1 MNVSSSD
8 RPIVSVSRAGFLA
21 TCAGLGLADAFAGAL
36 WRVAHAEGATAYRSP
51 LTAHDGDVQAPK
63 VVTRE
68 MVAEAEKIVGLT
80 FADAE
85 RDLMLDNLNNALQSY
100 TQLRSI
106 PIPNHVAPAIL
117 FSPLLPGRMVPVA
130 AKAPKPPRLPEVTRP
145 VSDAE
150 LAFLPVTAL
159 ADLVRRRK
167 VTATELTQ
175 LYLGRLKRFNGTL
188 LCVVNLTEE
197 RALRQAAAA
206 DADIEAGRYRGPLH
220 GIPWGAKDL
229 LAVPGYPT
237 TWGSPL
243 FKNQVLETTA
253 TVVER
258 LDAAGAIL
266 VAKLTLG
273 EFAQGDV
280 WFGGMTKNPWKTDQ
294 GSSGSSAG
302 PGSAT
307 AAGLV
312 GFSIGTE
319 TLGSIVSPST
329 RNGVTGLRPTFGR
342 VSRSGAMALSW
353 TMDKIGPMCRS
364 AADCALVFNAIHGP
378 DGRDA
383 TVHAAPFAW
392 DPARPLSSL
401 RIGYLKAAFDQ
412 ERPLKALDDAA
423 LDALRALGVSPVVV
437 EMPSGIPTA
446 ALRIILTAEAAAA
459 FDEITRD
466 NRDDQMVQQTASAW
480 PNSFRSAR
488 FIPAVEYINAN
499 RARTLLMERME
510 RVFDRVDVFM
520 TPSFGGNVLLT
531 TNLTGHPAVTMPSG
545 FRDDGTPVSISFIG
559 SLWGE
564 AELCRVAAAWQDSTN
579 WHLRKPP
586 AFAT

>member
-1 MNVSSSD
+1 M
-8 RPIVSVSRAGFLA
+8 IAA
-21 TCAGLGLADAFAGAL
+21 
-36 WRVAHAEGATAYRSP
+36 
-51 LTAHDGDVQAPK
+51 
-63 VVTRE
+63 
-68 MVAEAEKIVGLT
+68 AEKIVGLSFT
-80 FADAE
+80 DAE
-85 RDLMLDNLNNALQSY
+85 RDLMLDNLNNSLQSY
-100 TQLRSI
+100 TQLRALS
-106 PIPNHVAPAIL
+106 IPNHVPPAVQ
-117 FSPLLPGRMVPVA
+117 FSPLLPGRTLPVA
-130 AKAPKPPRLPEVTRP
+130 GKAPKKVKSPEVVRP
-145 VSDAE
+145 GSDAE

-159 ADLVRRRK
+159 ADLVRRRQ

-175 LYLGRLKRFNGTL
+175 LYLARLRRHDPAL
-188 LCVVNLTEE
+188 RCVVTLTEE

-206 DADIEAGRYRGPLH
+206 DAEIGAGKYRGPLH

-229 LAVPGYPT
+229 LSVPGYPT

-243 FKNQVLETTA
+243 FRNQMLETTA

-280 WFGGMTKNPWKTDQ
+280 WFGGTTKNPWKTDQ

-329 RNGVTGLRPTFGR
+329 RNGVSGLRPTFGR

-353 TMDKIGPMCRS
+353 SMDKIGPMCRS
-364 AADCALVFNAIHGP
+364 VADCALVFDAIHGP
-378 DGRDA
+378 DGRDS

-392 DPARPLSSL
+392 DPARPLSSI
-401 RIGYLKAAFDQ
+401 RVGYLKAAFEQ

-423 LDALRALGVSPVVV
+423 LAAFRGLGLDPVAV
-437 EMPSGIPTA
+437 EMPTGIPTG
-446 ALRIILTAEAAAA
+446 ALRIILSAEAAAA

-466 NRDDQMVQQTASAW
+466 DRDDQMVQQTASAW
-480 PNSFRSAR
+480 PNSFRAAR

-499 RARTLLMERME
+499 RARSLLMERME
-510 RVFDRVDVFM
+510 RVFDAVDVFI
-520 TPSFGGNVLLT
+520 TPSFGANVLLT
-531 TNLTGHPAVTMPSG
+531 TNLTGHPAVTVPSG
-545 FRDDGTPVSISFIG
+545 FREDGTPVSISFIG
-559 SLWGE
+559 KLFGE
-564 AELCRVAAAWQDSTN
+564 ADLCRVASAWQEATRF
-579 WHLRKPP
+579 HLRHP
-586 AFAT
+586 AAFMA

>member
-1 MNVSSSD
+1 MKGGSAD
-8 RPIVSVSRAGFLA
+8 RRIGGVSRAQFLA
-21 TCAGLGLADAFAGAL
+21 SCAGLGIADSLAGAL
-36 WRVAHAEGATAYRSP
+36 WRTARADPSRVSRLAP
-51 LTAHDGDVQAPK
+51 QNPQAPK
-63 VVTRE
+63 VVTHE
-68 MVAEAEKIVGLT
+68 MIAAAEKIAGLSFT
-80 FADAE
+80 EAE
-85 RDLMLDNLNNALQSY
+85 RDLMLDNLNNTLQSF
-100 TQLRSI
+100 TQLRTI
-106 PIPNHVAPAIL
+106 AIPNHVPPAVQ
-117 FSPLLPGRMVPVA
+117 FSPVLPGRIPPPVGKP
-130 AKAPKPPRLPEVTRP
+130 AKKAKLPEGPRP
-145 VSDAE
+145 ASDSE

-159 ADLVRRRK
+159 GDLVRRRK
-167 VTATELTQ
+167 VSATELTR
-175 LYLGRLKRFNGTL
+175 LYLARLKRHDPVL
-188 LCVVNLTEE
+188 LCVVTLTEE

-206 DADIEAGRYRGPLH
+206 DAEIGAGKYRGPLH

-243 FKNQVLETTA
+243 FKTQMLDTTA

-312 GFSIGTE
+312 GFSLGTE

-329 RNGVTGLRPTFGR
+329 RNGVSGLRPTFGR

-353 TMDKIGPMCRS
+353 SMDKIGPMCRS
-364 AADCALVFNAIHGP
+364 VADCALVFDAIHGP
-378 DGRDA
+378 DGRDP
-383 TVHAAPFAW
+383 TVHAASFDW
-392 DPARPLSSL
+392 DPARPLSGI

-412 ERPLKALDDAA
+412 DRPFKALDDAA
-423 LDALRALGVSPVVV
+423 LDALRGMGVSPVVV
-437 EMPSGIPTA
+437 EMPTGFPTG
-446 ALRIILTAEAAAA
+446 ALRIILSAEAGAA

-480 PNSFRSAR
+480 PNSFRASR

-499 RARTLLMERME
+499 RARTLLMEKME
-510 RVFDRVDVFM
+510 RVFDQVDVFI

-531 TNLTGHPAVTMPSG
+531 TNLTGHPSVTVPSG
-545 FRDDGTPVSISFIG
+545 FREDGTPVSISFIG
-559 SLWGE
+559 KLWGE
-564 AELCRVAAAWQDSTN
+564 AELCRVAAAWQEATG
-579 WHLRKPP
+579 WHKRTPP

>member
-1 MNVSSSD
+1 MKGGWAEG
-8 RPIVSVSRAGFLA
+8 RMGGVSRAQFLA
-21 TCAGLGLADAFAGAL
+21 SCAGIGIADSLAAVI
-36 WRVAHAEGATAYRSP
+36 WRTAKADPSHVSRPTS
-51 LTAHDGDVQAPK
+51 HDGQAPK

-68 MVAEAEKIVGLT
+68 MVIQAEKIAGLSFT
-80 FADAE
+80 DAE
-85 RDLMLDNLNNALQSY
+85 RDLMLDTLNNALQSY
-100 TQLRSI
+100 AQLRTLS
-106 PIPNHVAPAIL
+106 IPNHVPPAIQ
-117 FSPLLPGRMVPVA
+117 FSPVLPGR
-130 AKAPKPPRLPEVTRP
+130 RLPPAGKLPRKAKSPEVARP
-145 VSDAE
+145 SSESE
-150 LAFLPVTAL
+150 LAFLPVTEL
-159 ADLVRRRK
+159 SDLLRRRK

-175 LYLGRLKRFNGTL
+175 LYLGRLKRHDPTL
-188 LCVVNLTEE
+188 LCVTSLTEE
-197 RALRQAAAA
+197 RALRQAAVA
-206 DADIEAGRYRGPLH
+206 DAEIGAGKYRGPLH

-243 FKNQVLETTA
+243 FRNQMFDTTA

-280 WFGGMTKNPWKTDQ
+280 WYGGMTKNPWKTDQ

-329 RNGVTGLRPTFGR
+329 RNGVSGLRPTFGR

-353 TMDKIGPMCRS
+353 SMDKIGPMGRS
-364 AADCALVFNAIHGP
+364 VADCALVFDAIHGP
-378 DGRDA
+378 DGRDP

-392 DPARPLSSL
+392 DPSRPLSSI
-401 RIGYLKAAFDQ
+401 RIGYLKAAFEQD
-412 ERPLKALDDAA
+412 RPTRALDDAA
-423 LDALRALGVSPVVV
+423 LAALRALGVSPVAV
-437 EMPSGIPTA
+437 EMPTGIPTA

-459 FDEITRD
+459 FDEVTRSD
-466 NRDDQMVQQTASAW
+466 RDDQMVQQTASAW
-480 PNSFRSAR
+480 PNSFRAAR

-510 RVFDRVDVFM
+510 RVFDDVDVFM

-531 TNLTGHPAVTMPSG
+531 TNLTGHPAVTVPSG

-559 SLWGE
+559 PLWGE
-564 AELCRVAAAWQDSTN
+564 AELCRVAAAWQESTG
-579 WHLRKPP
+579 WHRKHPDQ
-586 AFAT
+586 FSD

>member
-1 MNVSSSD
+1 MNGGSAA
-8 RPIVSVSRAGFLA
+8 RRIGGVSRAQFLA
-21 TCAGLGLADAFAGAL
+21 SCAGLGIADSFASVL
-36 WRVAHAEGATAYRSP
+36 WRTAKADPSHGLR
-51 LTAHDGDVQAPK
+51 LTAHQGTQAPK
-63 VVTRE
+63 VVTKE
-68 MVAEAEKIVGLT
+68 MIAAAEKIVGLSFT
-80 FADAE
+80 DAE

-100 TQLRSI
+100 TQLRTI
-106 PIPNHVAPAIL
+106 AIPNHVPPAVQ
-117 FSPLLPGRMVPVA
+117 FSPVLPGRAPPPVG
-130 AKAPKPPRLPEVTRP
+130 KPPKKAKLPEGNRP
-145 VSDAE
+145 ATDSE

-175 LYLGRLKRFNGTL
+175 LYLARLKKHDPAL

-206 DADIEAGRYRGPLH
+206 DAEVGAGKYRGPLH

-243 FKNQVLETTA
+243 FRNQVFETTA

-353 TMDKIGPMCRS
+353 SMDKIGPMCRS
-364 AADCALVFNAIHGP
+364 VVDCALVLDAIHGP
-378 DGRDA
+378 DGRDP
-383 TVHAAPFAW
+383 TVHSAAFNW
-392 DPARPLSSL
+392 DPAQSLSSI
-401 RIGYLKAAFDQ
+401 RVGYLKAAFDAD
-412 ERPLKALDDAA
+412 RPGKSFDDAA

-437 EMPSGIPTA
+437 EMPTGIPTG

-459 FDEITRD
+459 FDEVTRD

-480 PNSFRSAR
+480 PNSFRAAR

-510 RVFDRVDVFM
+510 RVFDEVDVFI
-520 TPSFGGNVLLT
+520 TPSFGGNVLMT
-531 TNLTGHPAVTMPSG
+531 TNLTGHPAVTVPSG
-545 FRDDGTPVSISFIG
+545 FRDDGTPVSVSFIG
-559 SLWGE
+559 KLWGE
-564 AELCRVAAAWQDSTN
+564 AELCRVAAAWQESTE
-579 WHLRKPP
+579 WHRRTPQ
-586 AFAT
+586 AFV

>member
-1 MNVSSSD
+1 MKDSRS
-8 RPIVSVSRAGFLA
+8 RGLEVSRAHFLA
-21 TCAGLGLADAFAGAL
+21 SCAGVGLADAFAGAL
-36 WRVAHAEGATAYRSP
+36 WRTAKADPSHGSR
-51 LTAHDGDVQAPK
+51 LTSHQGMQAPK

-68 MVAEAEKIVGLT
+68 MIAAAEKIVGLSFT
-80 FADAE
+80 DAE

-100 TQLRSI
+100 TQLRTI
-106 PIPNHVAPAIL
+106 AIPNHVPPAVQ
-117 FSPLLPGRMVPVA
+117 FSPVLPGRVPPPIGKP
-130 AKAPKPPRLPEVTRP
+130 AKRAKLPEATRP
-145 VSDAE
+145 ASDAE

-167 VTATELTQ
+167 VTATELTR
-175 LYLGRLKRFNGTL
+175 LYLARLKKHDPAL

-206 DADIEAGRYRGPLH
+206 DAEIGAGKYRGPLH

-229 LAVPGYPT
+229 LSVPGYPT

-243 FKNQVLETTA
+243 FRNQVLETTA

-329 RNGVTGLRPTFGR
+329 RNGVSGLRPTFGR

-353 TMDKIGPMCRS
+353 SMDKIGPMCRS
-364 AADCALVFNAIHGP
+364 VADCALVFEAIHGP
-378 DGRDA
+378 DGRDP
-383 TVHAAPFAW
+383 TVHAASFAW
-392 DPARPLSSL
+392 DPARPLSSI
-401 RIGYLKAAFDQ
+401 RVGYLKAAFDAD
-412 ERPLKALDDAA
+412 RPGKSFDDAA
-423 LDALRALGVSPVVV
+423 LDALRALGVSPIVV
-437 EMPSGIPTA
+437 EMPTAIPTG

-459 FDEITRD
+459 FDEVTRE

-480 PNSFRSAR
+480 PNSFRAAR

-499 RARTLLMERME
+499 RARTMLMERME
-510 RVFDRVDVFM
+510 RVFDEVDVFI
-520 TPSFGGNVLLT
+520 TPSFGGSVLIT
-531 TNLTGHPAVTMPSG
+531 TNLTGHPAVTVPSG
-545 FRDDGTPVSISFIG
+545 FRDDGTPVSVSFIG
-559 SLWGE
+559 KLWGE
-564 AELCRVAAAWQDSTN
+564 AELCRVAAAWQESTG
-579 WHLRKPP
+579 WHKRAP
-586 AFAT
+586 AAFI

>member
-364 AADCALVFNAIHGP
+364 AADCALVFSAIHGP

>member
-1 MNVSSSD
+1 
-8 RPIVSVSRAGFLA
+8 
-21 TCAGLGLADAFAGAL
+21 
-36 WRVAHAEGATAYRSP
+36 
-51 LTAHDGDVQAPK
+51 
-63 VVTRE
+63 
-68 MVAEAEKIVGLT
+68 MVAAAEKLTGLSFT
-80 FADAE
+80 DAE

-100 TQLRSI
+100 TQLRTLS
-106 PIPNHVAPAIL
+106 IPNHVAPAIL
-117 FSPLLPGRMVPVA
+117 FSPLLPGRKLPVA
-130 AKAPKPPRLPEVTRP
+130 GKPPKKPKQADVTRP
-145 VSDAE
+145 ATDAG
-150 LAFLPVTAL
+150 LAFLTVTEL
-159 ADLVRRRK
+159 SDLVRRKK

-175 LYLGRLKRFNGTL
+175 LYLSRLKRHNPTL
-188 LCVVNLTEE
+188 LCVVNLTED
-197 RALRQAAAA
+197 RALKQAAAA
-206 DADIEAGRYRGPLH
+206 DAEIQAGHYRGPLH

-243 FKNQVLETTA
+243 FKDQVLETTA

-266 VAKLTLG
+266 VAKLSLG

-280 WFGGMTKNPWKTDQ
+280 WFGGTTKNPWKTDQ

-329 RNGVTGLRPTFGR
+329 RNGVSGLRPTFGR
-342 VSRSGAMALSW
+342 VSRAGAMALSW

-364 AADCALVFNAIHGP
+364 VADCALVFDAIHGP
-378 DGRDA
+378 DGRDG
-383 TVHAAPFAW
+383 TVHSAPFAW
-392 DPARPLSSL
+392 DPARPLSTL
-401 RIGYLKAAFDQ
+401 RVGYLKAAFDQ
-412 ERPLKALDDAA
+412 ERPLKQLDDAA
-423 LDALRALGVSPVVV
+423 LVALQALGVSPRVV
-437 EMPSGIPTA
+437 EMPSGLPTS

-480 PNSFRSAR
+480 PNSFRAAR

-499 RARTLLMERME
+499 RARTLLMEQME
-510 RVFDRVDVFM
+510 RVFDQVDVFM

-531 TNLTGHPAVTMPSG
+531 TNLTGHPAVTVPSG

-559 SLWGE
+559 NLWGE
-564 AELCRVAAAWQDSTN
+564 AELCRVASAWQESTG
-579 WHLRKPP
+579 WHQKHPS